1 MRKKRAS
8 KNPGGGSVDLQ
19 VGLGPKIKLHE
30 NGPWDGVTAGLA
42 MLSALHGLKP
52 GPEQAE
58 YTSDSVRMM
67 GTDVYKQSL
76 PTDNLPLFLS

>member
-1 MRKKRAS
+1 MRKKRAP
-8 KNPGGGSVDLQ
+8 KNYGRGSVDLQ

-58 YTSDSVRMM
+58 YNFWLR
-67 GTDVYKQSL
+67 TDDGYGCIQTKIAHG
-76 PTDNLPLFLS
+76 